1 MLVIRQVLGFW
12 IQILPCAFL
21 CLYPFKSDF
30 KAGLRKSLSVSVSI
44 FLIMTAVFAAA
55 GAAPYP
61 AELEGYRFS
70 FQEIVF
76 CITLVL
82 LLALYIFLIKE
93 SKAKKLFIFFIVM
106 NYGFLIMSAQNL
118 SYELFDIPYNSDGY
132 MYPAA
137 RLSASLCVN
146 ILLFVPMLFFIKHL
160 RHSLKSHIAEKQWKI
175 LWKIPAVFIILSMVF
190 YEIPSQT
197 QILSAEKVSE
207 VFMMIM
213 ILFSLSIYI
222 WLFNI
227 INQSRKQAEETA
239 RLELVVE
246 NYRKTSENI
255 AEIKKMRHE
264 INHHLAAVRT
274 YIKQNDLDSAEKYLN
289 SVTEIMPSELP
300 IEYTPHPLINSI
312 LAQYSEY
319 AAAKN
324 IKTDFS
330 AAVPEHIN
338 IDDIDIC
345 CLLTNILDNAFE
357 ACSRIKGKEVF
368 INLSIHQK
376 SEFLYIGCTN
386 TCETAALRYS
396 SGKLISNKSN
406 PSRHGNGLKLIE
418 EITEKYNGLLNI
430 ETDCNK
436 FTVQANICLSCTDKG

>member
-1 MLVIRQVLGFW
+1 MLIIRQILVFW

-21 CLYPFKSDF
+21 CLYPFKNDF
-30 KAGLRKSLSVSVSI
+30 KAGLRKSLAVTVSI

-61 AELEGYRFS
+61 AAFEGYRFS

-76 CITLVL
+76 CITLIL

-118 SYELFDIPYNSDGY
+118 SYELFDIPYHSDGY
-132 MYPAA
+132 MYPTA

-146 ILLFVPMLFFIKHL
+146 VLLFVPMLFFMKHL
-160 RHSLKSHIAEKQWKI
+160 RRSLKSPIAEKQWKI
-175 LWKIPAVFIILSMVF
+175 LWKIPAVFIILSLVF

-197 QILSAEKVSE
+197 QILHAEKISE
-207 VFMMIM
+207 IFMMIM

-222 WLFNI
+222 WLFKI

-239 RLELVVE
+239 RLALVVE

-255 AEIKKMRHE
+255 AVIKKMRHE

-289 SVTEIMPSELP
+289 SVAEIMPSELP

-324 IKTDFS
+324 IATDFS
-330 AAVPEHIN
+330 VAVPEHIHM
-338 IDDIDIC
+338 DDMDIC
-345 CLLTNILDNAFE
+345 CLLTNILDNALE

-368 INLSIHQK
+368 IHLFIHQK
-376 SEFLYIGCTN
+376 SKFLYIGCTN
-386 TCETAALRYS
+386 TCETAGLRYS
-396 SGKLISNKSN
+396 SGRLISNKSN
-406 PSRHGNGLKLIE
+406 PAEHGNGLKLIK
-418 EITEKYNGLLNI
+418 EITEKYNGLLHI
-430 ETDCNK
+430 ETEHNQ
-436 FTVQANICLSCTDKG
+436 FTVQANLCLSCNDRG

>member
-1 MLVIRQVLGFW
+1 MLIIRQVLGFW

-30 KAGLRKSLSVSVSI
+30 KAGLRKSLTITVSV

-61 AELEGYRFS
+61 AALEGYRFV
-70 FQEIVF
+70 FQEIMF
-76 CITLVL
+76 CITLIF

-93 SKAKKLFIFFIVM
+93 SKEKKLFIFFIVM
-106 NYGFLIMSAQNL
+106 NYGYLLMSAQNL
-118 SYELFDIPYNSDGY
+118 SYELFNIPYHSDGY

-137 RLSASLCVN
+137 RLWASLGINV
-146 ILLFVPMLFFIKHL
+146 LLFVPMLFFMKHL
-160 RHSLKSHIAEKQWKI
+160 RRSLKSPIAGKQWKI
-175 LWKIPAVFIILSMVF
+175 LWKIPAVFIILSVVF

-197 QILSAEKVSE
+197 QILSAEKVNE
-207 VFMMIM
+207 IFMMIM

-227 INQSRKQAEETA
+227 INQARKQAEETA
-239 RLELVVE
+239 HLELIVK

-255 AEIKKMRHE
+255 AQIKKMRHE
-264 INHHLAAVRT
+264 INHHLSAVRT
-274 YIKQNDLDSAEKYLN
+274 YIKHNDLDSAEKYLN
-289 SVTEIMPSELP
+289 SVTEIMPSDLP
-300 IEYTPHPLINSI
+300 IEFTPHPLINSI

-324 IKTDFS
+324 IKTDFT
-330 AAVPEHIN
+330 AAVPESIN

-345 CLLTNILDNAFE
+345 CLLTNILDNALE
-357 ACSRIKGKEVF
+357 ACSRIKESEVF
-368 INLSIHQK
+368 IHLTIHQK
-376 SEFLYIGCTN
+376 SEFLYVGCTN
-386 TCETAALRYS
+386 TCETAGLRYS
-396 SGKLISNKSN
+396 SGRLISSKNE
-406 PSRHGNGLKLIE
+406 PDGHGNGLKLIK

-430 ETDCNK
+430 ETEHNQ
-436 FTVQANICLSCTDKG
+436 FTVQANLCLSCNDKG